1 MGNCAQT
8 CLKNTNPDG
17 STMTMTG
24 PGAATNAKAGANDK
38 KFASQKSMAAD
49 KKSNEVVEQSQET
62 SSDDSDD
69 DEDEDEE
76 KVKEAIKKKHERGH
90 KTISAEAYGK
100 YNQKG
105 DFVPKVIAKSNEQ
118 KQRIVARL
126 EKAFMFSALDDKEK
140 NIVIDAMVEKQ
151 FAPEEYVIKQ
161 NDYGD
166 HLYVVD
172 SGQLDC
178 FKKFKPDQPDT
189 YLKTYQP
196 GESFG
201 ELALLYNCP
210 RAASI
215 KAKTNAVLWELDR
228 ETFNNIVKDSAIKKR
243 ERYEDFLAKVE
254 ILKGMDPYEKSKIAD
269 VLKTVKFNATEYII
283 TQGENGDTFY
293 FIEEGQAVAT
303 KKETPNGV
311 EKEVY
316 NYKAGDFFGEL
327 ALRNNAPRQA
337 SVIAKTN
344 VILAMIDRESF
355 KRVLGPV
362 EALMD
367 KQTQKYVGYN

>member
-1 MGNCAQT
+1 MDLASPPLENKPKQ
-8 CLKNTNPDG
+8 D
-17 STMTMTG
+17 S
-24 PGAATNAKAGANDK
+24 NDK
-38 KFASQKSMAAD
+38 KFQSQKSMGGD
-49 KKSNEVVEQSQET
+49 KKRKDIADQSQQSEEE
-62 SSDDSDD
+62 D
-69 DEDEDEE
+69 DEDEYDDDFALD
-76 KVKEAIKKKHERGH
+76 AIKKKNDRGH
-90 KTISAEAYGK
+90 RTISAEAYGK

-105 DFVPKVIAKSNEQ
+105 NFVPKVIAKTNEQ
-118 KQRIVARL
+118 KDRIKKRL
-126 EKAFMFSALDDKEK
+126 ENAFMFSALDDKEK
-140 NIVIDAMVEKQ
+140 NIVIDAMLEKQ
-151 FAPEEYVIKQ
+151 FSPGEYVIKQ
-161 NDYGD
+161 GDYGD

-178 FKKFKPDQPDT
+178 LKKFKPDQPDT

-210 RAASI
+210 RAATI
-215 KAKTNAVLWELDR
+215 KAKTNAVIWELDR

-243 ERYEDFLAKVE
+243 ERYEEFLSKVE
-254 ILKGMDPYEKSKIAD
+254 ILKGMDPYERSKIAD
-269 VLKTVKFNATEYII
+269 VLKTVKFAPKEYII
-283 TQGENGDTFY
+283 KQGENGDTFY

-303 KKETPNGV
+303 KKENPNDA

-316 NYKAGDFFGEL
+316 NYNSGDFFGEL

-337 SVIAKTN
+337 SVIAKTT
-344 VILAMIDRESF
+344 ITLAVIDRESF

-362 EALMD
+362 ENLLE